1 MNDVCPA
8 AGMQLLVSEVTPGHA
23 EFIDL

>member
-23 EFIDL
+23 GFIDL